1 MINKISIIFPI
12 YNEEKRLAKSLIDIE
27 KFIKLEKS
35 LKTQIIFVNDG
46 SKDRSLKLLLSFKKK
61 IKKKNIKIT
70 IIDIKKNV
78 GKGRAISQGIAQV
91 LYSWVLTSDIDMSVK
106 LKQFTD
112 WKKQKFIKKNYS
124 VYIGSR
130 AHKKSI
136 VKKTFLRHMLGL
148 IMGYIVN
155 FLFNLNHL
163 DTQCGFKLYK
173 KEIAKKAFNK
183 LIRPR
188 YEHDVEVMIR
198 LKLKK
203 IEVIELP
210 VKWVHK
216 PNSKLNI
223 IYDPIKMFIGI
234 LILKL
239 NYSKN

>member
-12 YNEEKRLAKSLIDIE
+12 YNEEKRLSKSLIDIE
-27 KFIKLEKS
+27 DFIKLEKS

-46 SKDRSLKLLLSFKKK
+46 SKDRSLKLLFSFKNK

-106 LKQFTD
+106 LKQFMD

-130 AHKKSI
+130 AHNKSI